1 MSKNYTDKRGR
12 TDAISPWHPFVV
24 MLPGQRAAVQQE
36 EARRREE
43 EVEDSIFATAWR
55 TFRQRQVTKGR
66 VRGRRKGGGAER
78 SLEGDVK
85 VI

>member
-1 MSKNYTDKRGR
+1 
-12 TDAISPWHPFVV
+12 